1 MSMQKAL
8 GWAVVAAIV
17 ASTGDARA
25 ASLADQ
31 ITNVF
36 GPSGVTLDIRPANP
50 QFPPHTAHF
59 SSDSL
64 GTLGLLVT
72 DLASSA
78 ADFPAVSTVPGFT
91 YRLNPELEVFERQP
105 GPLGPVFVE
114 RPGTLGKGKLDV
126 GLSYLFVDFDD
137 LNGEDIDGLEF
148 AELGHNDCCAS
159 PPSPGVPG
167 FENDTATLAFDEF
180 QLQSHVISFFATYG
194 LTDRWD
200 VNVLVPIIQTS
211 LDISATATVGNQSG
225 APVHFFDN
233 DTQRTTETRSND
245 DEKFGVGDVQLRTK
259 YRLLDGEPI
268 GLAGGL
274 AVRFETGDEENF
286 QGIGATTL
294 TPFVSTAKVFGPI
307 DLHATGGIE
316 INFEDS
322 DRSRIRWGSGITWQ
336 LGERFALLADFIGS
350 SNIRTDRLNV
360 EVPTFETGPGTQPT
374 KVVFRE
380 TSTDIIDF
388 APGVKALISENAV
401 AFASV
406 FIPVNE
412 DGLRSDFVPAAGIEF
427 SF

>member
-8 GWAVVAAIV
+8 GWVVVAAIV
-17 ASTGDARA
+17 ASAGDARA
-25 ASLADQ
+25 SSLADQ

-50 QFPPHTAHF
+50 AFPPHTAHF

-91 YRLNPELEVFERQP
+91 YRLNPELEVFERAP

-137 LNGEDIDGLEF
+137 LNGDDIDGLEF
-148 AELGHNDCCAS
+148 AELGHNDCCAN

-167 FENDTATLAFDEF
+167 FEGDTATLSFDKF

-211 LDISATATVGNQSG
+211 LDIEATATVGNQSG

-233 DTQRTTETRSND
+233 DTKRTTETRSTD
-245 DEKFGVGDVQLRTK
+245 DDKFGVGDVQFRTK
-259 YRLLDGEPI
+259 YRLMDGDPI
-268 GLAGGL
+268 GLASGL

-294 TPFVSTAKVFGPI
+294 TPFLSTAKVFGPI
-307 DLHATGGIE
+307 DLHATGGVE

-322 DRSRIRWGSGITWQ
+322 DRSRIRWGAGVTWQ
-336 LGERFALLADFIGS
+336 LGERIALLADFVGS
-350 SNIRTDRLNV
+350 SNIHTDRINV
-360 EVPTFETGPGTQPT
+360 EVPTFEEGPGTVPT
-374 KVVFRE
+374 ETVFRE

-388 APGVKALISENAV
+388 APGIKALISENAV

-412 DGLRSDFVPAAGIEF
+412 DGLRADFVPAAGIEF

>member
-1 MSMQKAL
+1 MLMQKAL
-8 GWAVVAAIV
+8 GWVVVAAIV
-17 ASTGDARA
+17 ACAGDARA
-25 ASLADQ
+25 ASLADE
-31 ITNVF
+31 ITNIF

-64 GTLGLLVT
+64 GLLGLLVT
-72 DLASSA
+72 DLAATA

-126 GLSYLFVDFDD
+126 GISYLFVDFDD

-148 AELGHNDCCAS
+148 GELGHNDCCAA

-167 FENDTATLAFDEF
+167 FENDTATLVFDEF
-180 QLQSHVISFFATYG
+180 QLQSHVMSVFATYG
-194 LTDRWD
+194 VTDRWD
-200 VNVLVPIIQTS
+200 VNVLVPVIQTS
-211 LDISATATVGNQSG
+211 LDIRATATVGNQSG

-233 DTQRTTETRSND
+233 DTQRTTETRST
-245 DEKFGVGDVQLRTK
+245 DEDKFGIGDVQFRTK
-259 YRLLDGEPI
+259 YRLMDGEPI
-268 GLAGGL
+268 GLASGL
-274 AVRFETGDEENF
+274 AVRIETGDEEDF

-294 TPFVSTAKVFGPI
+294 TPFLSTAKVFGPF

-316 INFEDS
+316 VNFEDS
-322 DRSRIRWGSGITWQ
+322 DRSRVRYATGVTWQ
-336 LGERFALLADFIGS
+336 LGERFAILADFIGS
-350 SNIRTDRLNV
+350 SNIRTDRISV
-360 EVPTFETGPGTQPT
+360 EVPTFEEGEDLAPTQL
-374 KVVFRE
+374 VSRE
-380 TSTDIIDF
+380 TSTHIIDF
-388 APGVKALISENAV
+388 APGVKALLSENAV